1 MISHKEGDSKVLK
14 PTAAEQWE
22 LWEAIFVWFQEWV
35 EPGGADSVLCL
46 LALLLLKVESFHAK
60 K

>member
-1 MISHKEGDSKVLK
+1 MISHKEGDSKALK

-35 EPGGADSVLCL
+35 EPGRADGFLCL
-46 LALLLLKVESFHAK
+46 LSLFSY
-60 K
+60 